1 MCSWA
6 ILKDKELGMILKDN
20 LGRDV
25 FFMDEGW
32 EADQTRIPSCL
43 MAVDGSD
50 LVAVDEAIIFE
61 GEEGLP
67 SQELVAK
74 HFESYGFP
82 DLKFTISKGT
92 TE

>member
-1 MCSWA
+1 
-6 ILKDKELGMILKDN
+6 MILKDN

-50 LVAVDEAIIFE
+50 LVVVDEAIIFE
-61 GEEGLP
+61 GEEVLP

-74 HFESYGFP
+74 H
-82 DLKFTISKGT
+82 LKIMGSPI
-92 TE
+92 